1 MPDADIP
8 ALHHENAAR
17 SLKLASA
24 LFPGEEWIPHGE
36 SIFVAKNR
44 LSGGHKEQAKLYRE
58 ISDVRILT
66 DRGSTAYFLP
76 ERPREEGIRND
87 GEIHSMHADT
97 VIDGA
102 VVELKAISGNR
113 ATLGKSFRRGYK
125 QGRSLL
131 EKHTIIAEHSV
142 FLRLFTPFNV
152 ESVRAKIAGELK
164 NSSDQGCCICFF
176 ESTGELYF
184 WAYDELRAI
193 VGVSRNMSKQ
203 GCAKRVFE
211 NACHYKDIVSPHN
224 FSHQWCEFWQVFV

>member
-1 MPDADIP
+1 MSDADTP
-8 ALHHENAAR
+8 ALQQENAAK
-17 SLKLASA
+17 SPKLASA

-36 SIFVAKNR
+36 SIFVAKSR

-76 ERPREEGIRND
+76 ERPKEEGISND

-97 VIDGA
+97 VIDGV

-131 EKHTIIAEHSV
+131 KKHAVIAEHSV
-142 FLRLFTPFNV
+142 FLRLFAPFNV
-152 ESVRAKIAGELK
+152 ESVQAKIAGELK
-164 NSSDQGCCICFF
+164 NSADKGRCICFF
-176 ESTGELYF
+176 DSTGELYF
-184 WAYDELRAI
+184 WTYDELRARM
-193 VGVSRNMSKQ
+193 GK
-203 GCAKRVFE
+203 K
-211 NACHYKDIVSPHN
+211 
-224 FSHQWCEFWQVFV
+224 